1 MNSLRR
7 ISAKPRALASAT
19 VAFVLL
25 ALPAP
30 AASTPL
36 DKDACAKLALD
47 MQNMKMLE
55 VDKLMENGPAWAAS
69 NLSERDLS
77 LVRPYIELDEQLKFR
92 CSAPSSLVHLKHL
105 DDEDEENGA
114 AKQADPLTAKPR
126 RTKPATAQ
134 EEEAPAP
141 KPAAKQKAA
150 KAPAKKSPP
159 RPGRQRPVIAD
170 SRERAKK
177 SKLQASENFAAS
189 LQRRSL

>member
-7 ISAKPRALASAT
+7 ISAKPRGLAFGAAICTLVAL
-19 VAFVLL
+19 L
-25 ALPAP
+25 AP
-30 AASTPL
+30 AASAPL

-69 NLSERDLS
+69 HLSSDDLN
-77 LVRPYIELDEQLKFR
+77 LVRLYIELDEQLKFR

-114 AKQADPLTAKPR
+114 AKQADTADGDAK
-126 RTKPATAQ
+126 KDQAGDAQ
-134 EEEAPAP
+134 EEDAP
-141 KPAAKQKAA
+141 KPKPAPAAKQKAA

-159 RPGRQRPVIAD
+159 PPQR
-170 SRERAKK
+170 
-177 SKLQASENFAAS
+177 ASA
-189 LQRRSL
+189 Q

>member
-7 ISAKPRALASAT
+7 ISAKPRGLAFGAAISTLVAL
-19 VAFVLL
+19 L
-25 ALPAP
+25 AP
-30 AASTPL
+30 AASAPL

-69 NLSERDLS
+69 HLSSDDLN
-77 LVRPYIELDEQLKFR
+77 LVRLYIELDEQLKFR

-114 AKQADPLTAKPR
+114 AKQAGSADGEAK
-126 RTKPATAQ
+126 KEQAGDAQ
-134 EEEAPAP
+134 EEDAP
-141 KPAAKQKAA
+141 KPKSKPAPEAKQKAA

-159 RPGRQRPVIAD
+159 PPQR
-170 SRERAKK
+170 
-177 SKLQASENFAAS
+177 ASA
-189 LQRRSL
+189 Q